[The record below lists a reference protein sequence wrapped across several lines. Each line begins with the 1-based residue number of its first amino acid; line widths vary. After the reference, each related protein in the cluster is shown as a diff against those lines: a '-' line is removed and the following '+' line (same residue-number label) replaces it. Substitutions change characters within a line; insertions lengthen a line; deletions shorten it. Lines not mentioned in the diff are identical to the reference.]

1 MPTPAP
7 AADSG
12 NPASAVSVRAI
23 MRLALPSSAVFLMAT
38 LMSLVMIRFAAALGP
53 DAVAA
58 VNAGTRI
65 YNVFIALCA
74 GISAGTLALV
84 ANAWGAGQREEAA
97 RLLELSLLL
106 ALALGA
112 LLSLLSAAGIP
123 ALIGAFGLDAG
134 AGEEA
139 ASYGRWLAMFFAP
152 MAFCLILTAGLRAAG
167 DVRTPMFFA
176 LLINAGWLLIAWRWS
191 IAPPF
196 GMEPH
201 VRWIALGMGL
211 GHVPGAIAA
220 FILWKRNRLVLGPAA
235 SDAHDGRRLR
245 ALLYTGY
252 PSALEQAL
260 LQFGVVAFIGIT
272 GRYGT
277 AAFAAYGTG
286 ISLLSLAM
294 VVGVGFSM
302 AVSVLVGQQLG
313 AGSPANARL
322 AALRALKLCTVVLGV
337 PGILLALNAGPV
349 ALWLT
354 GDAEIARLTVVA
366 IYAFTAV
373 LPMLAVE
380 FCIGGAL
387 RGAGDT
393 RFPLLN
399 VLAGLL
405 VVRFGLA
412 WLLSRAGFSIEW
424 IYATLVADYAVKS
437 TLLLWRFRS
446 GRWMQSRLR
455 KK

>member
-1 MPTPAP
+1 MPPP
-7 AADSG
+7 AAAAG
-12 NPASAVSVRAI
+12 GQASAVSVGAI
-23 MRLALPSSAVFLMAT
+23 LRLALPSSAVFLMAT
-38 LMSLVMIRFAAALGP
+38 IMGLVMIRFASALGP

-58 VNAGTRI
+58 VNAGTRL

-84 ANAWGAGQREEAA
+84 SNAWGAGQREEAA
-97 RLLELSLLL
+97 RLLQLSLLM

-112 LLSLLSAAGIP
+112 LLSLLSAAGVP
-123 ALIGAFGLDAG
+123 ALIDAFGLDA
-134 AGEEA
+134 EA
-139 ASYGRWLAMFFAP
+139 RDEAVAYARWLSTFFAP
-152 MAFCLILTAGLRAAG
+152 MAYCLILSAGLRSAG
-167 DVRTPMFFA
+167 DVRTPVLLA
-176 LLINAGWLLIAWRWS
+176 LLINVGWLLLAWRWS
-191 IAPPF
+191 THPPL
-196 GMEPH
+196 GLEPH

-211 GHVPGAIAA
+211 GHVPGAAA
-220 FILWKRNRLVLGPAA
+220 AYLLWKRGSLVLGPVAP
-235 SDAHDGRRLR
+235 DKGDGRRLR

-302 AVSVLVGQQLG
+302 AVSVMVGQQLG
-313 AGSPANARL
+313 AGSPENARL
-322 AALRALKLCTVVLGV
+322 AALRALKLCVVVLGA
-337 PGILLALNAGPV
+337 PGLVLALNARPV

-354 GDAEIARLTVVA
+354 GDAEIARLTAVA

-399 VLAGLL
+399 VLAGLF

-412 WLLSRAGFSIEW
+412 FLLSRAGFSIEW
-424 IYATLVADYAVKS
+424 IYATLVADYSVKS
-437 TLLLWRFRS
+437 SLLMWRFRS
-446 GRWMQSRLR
+446 GRWTHARVR

>member
-1 MPTPAP
+1 MGI
-7 AADSG
+7 AASDAGTS
-12 NPASAVSVRAI
+12 PVSVAAI
-23 MRLALPSSAVFLMAT
+23 LRLALPSSAVFLMAT

-58 VNAGTRI
+58 VNAGARL

-74 GISAGTLALV
+74 GISAGTLAMV
-84 ANAWGAGQREEAA
+84 SNAWGSGKPAEAA
-97 RLLELSLLL
+97 RLLQLSLRM
-106 ALALGA
+106 AAVLGVV
-112 LLSLLSAAGIP
+112 LSVLSVAAIP
-123 ALIGAFGLDAG
+123 SLIEAFGLAST
-134 AGEEA
+134 ARAEA
-139 ASYGRWLAMFFAP
+139 IDYARWLALFFAP
-152 MAFCLILTAGLRAAG
+152 MAFCLILTSGLRSVG
-167 DVRTPMFFA
+167 DVRTPMLLA
-176 LLINAGWLLIAWRWS
+176 LLINAGWLLLARRWS
-191 IAPPF
+191 GHPPF

-211 GHVPGAIAA
+211 GHVPGAVLAYQ
-220 FILWKRNRLVLGPAA
+220 LWRRSRLVLGPVAP
-235 SDAHDGRRLR
+235 DAGDRRRLL
-245 ALLYTGY
+245 ALLHTGY
-252 PSALEQAL
+252 PAALEQGL
-260 LQFGVVAFIGIT
+260 LQIGVIAFISIT

-294 VVGVGFSM
+294 VVGVGFSI
-302 AVSVLVGQQLG
+302 AVSVPVGQQLG

-322 AALRALKLCTVVLGV
+322 AALRALKLCVVVLGV
-337 PGILLALNAGPV
+337 PGLVLALNAKAV

-354 GDAEIARLTVVA
+354 GDAEIARLTVMA

-373 LPMLAVE
+373 LPMIAVE

-393 RFPLLN
+393 RFPLIN
-399 VLAGLL
+399 VLAGLF

-424 IYATLVADYAVKS
+424 IYATLVADYSVKS
-437 TLLLWRFRS
+437 SLLIWRFRS
-446 GRWMQSRLR
+446 GRWMHKGLW

>member
-1 MPTPAP
+1 MRTPAS
-7 AADSG
+7 AAG
-12 NPASAVSVRAI
+12 GPASAVSVQAI
-23 MRLALPSSAVFLMAT
+23 LRLALPSSAVFLMAT
-38 LMSLVMIRFAAALGP
+38 IMGLLMIRFASALGP
-53 DAVAA
+53 EAVAA
-58 VNAGTRI
+58 VNAGSRL

-84 ANAWGAGQREEAA
+84 SNAWGAGRREEAA
-97 RLLELSLLL
+97 RLLQLSLLM
-106 ALALGA
+106 ALALGT
-112 LLSLLSAAGIP
+112 LLSLISVAGVP
-123 ALIGAFGLDAG
+123 ALIDAFGLAS
-134 AGEEA
+134 AARAEA
-139 ASYGRWLAMFFAP
+139 VGYARWLSMFFAP
-152 MAFCLILTAGLRAAG
+152 MAFCLVLTSGLRSAG
-167 DVRTPMFFA
+167 DVRTPMLLA
-176 LLINAGWLLIAWRWS
+176 LLINAGWLLLAWRWS
-191 IAPPF
+191 THPPF
-196 GMEPH
+196 GLAPH

-211 GHVPGAIAA
+211 GHVPGALAA
-220 FILWKRNRLVLGPAA
+220 YLLWRRNRLLLGPVAR
-235 SDAHDGRRLR
+235 DTDDVRRLR

-260 LQFGVVAFIGIT
+260 LQFGVIAFIGIT

-294 VVGVGFSM
+294 VIGVGFSM

-313 AGSPANARL
+313 AGSPENARL
-322 AALRALKLCTVVLGV
+322 AALRALKLCVLVLGV
-337 PGILLALNAGPV
+337 PGIVLALNAGPV

-399 VLAGLL
+399 VLAGLF

-424 IYATLVADYAVKS
+424 IYATLVADYSVKS
-437 TLLLWRFRS
+437 SLLLWRFRS
-446 GRWMQSRLR
+446 GRWMHAGVR

>member
-7 AADSG
+7 ATG
-12 NPASAVSVRAI
+12 GPASAVSMSAI
-23 MRLALPSSAVFLMAT
+23 LRLALPSSAVFLMAT
-38 LMSLVMIRFAAALGP
+38 IMGLLMIRFASALGP

-58 VNAGTRI
+58 VNAGTRL

-84 ANAWGAGQREEAA
+84 ANAWGAGHREEAA
-97 RLLELSLLL
+97 RLLQLSLLM

-112 LLSLLSAAGIP
+112 LLSLLSALGVP
-123 ALIGAFGLDAG
+123 ALIDAFGLDAR
-134 AGEEA
+134 ARDEA
-139 ASYGRWLAMFFAP
+139 VGYGRWLAMFFAP

-167 DVRTPMFFA
+167 DVRTPMLFA
-176 LLINAGWLLIAWRWS
+176 LLINAGWLLLAWRWS
-191 IAPPF
+191 TDPPL
-196 GMEPH
+196 GLEPH

-211 GHVPGAIAA
+211 GHVPGAVVA
-220 FILWKRNRLVLGPAA
+220 FLLWKRGRLVLGPATGTTG
-235 SDAHDGRRLR
+235 DGRRLR
-245 ALLYTGY
+245 ALVYTGY

-260 LQFGVVAFIGIT
+260 LQFGVIAFLGIT
-272 GRYGT
+272 GHYGS
-277 AAFAAYGTG
+277 AAFSAYGTG

-337 PGILLALNAGPV
+337 PGIVLALNAGPV

-399 VLAGLL
+399 VLAGLF

-412 WLLSRAGFSIEW
+412 WLLARAGFSIEW

-437 TLLLWRFRS
+437 ALLLWRFRS
-446 GRWMQSRLR
+446 GRWTHAGLR

>member
-1 MPTPAP
+1 MPTPDP
-7 AADSG
+7 AAG
-12 NPASAVSVRAI
+12 GQASAVSVRAI
-23 MRLALPSSAVFLMAT
+23 LRLALPSSAVFLMAT
-38 LMSLVMIRFAAALGP
+38 IMGLVMIRFASALGP

-58 VNAGTRI
+58 VTAGTRL

-84 ANAWGAGQREEAA
+84 SNAWGAGQREEAA
-97 RLLELSLLL
+97 RLLQLSLLM

-112 LLSLLSAAGIP
+112 LLSVLSAAAVP
-123 ALIGAFGLDAG
+123 ALIDAFGLA
-134 AGEEA
+134 AEA
-139 ASYGRWLAMFFAP
+139 NAEAVGYSRWLSMFFAP
-152 MAFCLILTAGLRAAG
+152 MAFCLVLTVGLRSAG
-167 DVRTPMFFA
+167 DVRTPVMLA
-176 LLINAGWLLIAWRWS
+176 LLINAGWLLLAWRWS
-191 IAPPF
+191 THPPL
-196 GMEPH
+196 GLEPH

-211 GHVPGAIAA
+211 GHVPGAVLAYA
-220 FILWKRNRLVLGPAA
+220 LWKRHRLVLGPVKT
-235 SDAHDGRRLR
+235 DLGDGRRLR

-260 LQFGVVAFIGIT
+260 LQFGVIAFIGIT

-294 VVGVGFSM
+294 VIGVGFSM

-313 AGSPANARL
+313 AGSPENARL
-322 AALRALKLCTVVLGV
+322 AAMRALKLCVVVLGV
-337 PGILLALNAGPV
+337 PGIVLALNAGPV

-399 VLAGLL
+399 VLAGLF

-424 IYATLVADYAVKS
+424 IYATLVADYSVKS
-437 TLLLWRFRS
+437 ALLLWRFRS
-446 GRWMQSRLR
+446 GRWTHARVR